1 MYQVYY
7 SCMNKVKNQTS
18 QRSRLLHGRRG
29 RTDLGIKP
37 TAIRNYL
44 TWGKMTTY
52 KFKTLTLVDKK
63 EVESWKERQK

>member
-1 MYQVYY
+1 
-7 SCMNKVKNQTS
+7 MNKVKELKAANVADYFTVEEAANA
-18 QRSRLLHGRRG
+18 
-29 RTDLGIKP
+29 LGIKP

-44 TWGKMTTY
+44 TWGKMTTF